1 MGIFIGNQKN
11 TSSPEYQTQAI
22 NTLNLT
28 TAQATISAQQRE
40 LDTQNAKLAAQ
51 KSELTEQKAALKTQ
65 AQVNTQQAQLL
76 QGYQTQ
82 EETSRKEGL
91 VEDLMKGL
99 SNQEHRIVI
108 DALKALNTEKG
119 KPKNLITFS
128 SNNVFGIDKQPDS
141 CNLDLNVKTIA
152 EDLTRGN
159 LALADK
165 LAKFILAYNNLPAN
179 ISSDGAPVYEF
190 EQRRDTQAGSNFVP
204 RNVKFKLPELTE
216 GENSKGSPII
226 NLDGIPYPNDT
237 QKQAEIDNRKTV
249 LEQIKEKIMPPIATV
264 LISGLVATGI
274 NSTSKDPA
282 GWLPDLTPPNPQV
295 LVKPNQSP
303 ASILELSQVELLKMR
318 SESFQKVEVKPGDGY
333 TQLFERYLSKDLK
346 KLGIEKITPENTE
359 LAFIVNLSQAMT
371 NLENQANNLDLPK
384 LTDPNMIKKIPD
396 GVTEVYI
403 PKEGVLDSL
412 INGYKIPPAPGSEVQ
427 QKHS

>member
-1 MGIFIGNQKN
+1 M
-11 TSSPEYQTQAI
+11 
-22 NTLNLT
+22 
-28 TAQATISAQQRE
+28 
-40 LDTQNAKLAAQ
+40 
-51 KSELTEQKAALKTQ
+51 KTQ
-65 AQVNTQQAQLL
+65 AQANTQQAQLL

-91 VEDLMKGL
+91 VEDLMQGL

-108 DALKALNTEKG
+108 DALKALNTEEA
-119 KPKNLITFS
+119 KPENFITFS
-128 SNNVFGIDKQPDS
+128 KNNVFGIEKKPDS
-141 CNLDLNVKTIA
+141 YKLDLNVKTIA
-152 EDLTRGN
+152 EDFTGGN

-190 EQRRDTQAGSNFVP
+190 EQRRDIQAGGNFVP

-226 NLDGIPYPNDT
+226 SLDGVSYLNDA
-237 QKQAEIDNRKTV
+237 QKQAELEQRKT
-249 LEQIKEKIMPPIATV
+249 LFEQIKGKIMPPIATV
-264 LISGLVATGI
+264 MISGLVATGI

-333 TQLFERYLSKDLK
+333 TQLFERYLSEDLE
-346 KLGIEKITPENTE
+346 KLGIDKITPGDTQFAV
-359 LAFIVNLSQAMT
+359 LVNLSQAMT
-371 NLENQANNLDLPK
+371 NLDHSTNPNVDLRDLTNPNL
-384 LTDPNMIKKIPD
+384 IKKIPFEI
-396 GVTEVYI
+396 TKVYI
-403 PKEGVLDSL
+403 PKPGVLGNL
-412 INGYKIPPAPGSEVQ
+412 IKEQTPPTGN
-427 QKHS
+427 